1 MVILLLIKPL
11 MTIISFQEKVDNIVN
26 NNLPLVQY
34 NNSNNKKEKSQN
46 MIIFDDSMLN
56 SINNRELSK
65 SKNVSVSNFP
75 GATSENI
82 LGEV

>member
-46 MIIFDDSMLN
+46 MIIFRDSMLN
-56 SINNRELSK
+56 SINNRGLSK
-65 SKNVSVSNFP
+65 SKKVSVNNFP
-75 GATSENI
+75 GAISENI